1 MVSAVEK
8 NGAREGNEERREL
21 WLFQQVW
28 SEATQEKDFQQLR
41 TKSHRRYV
49 DDVRNVFSLI
59 SDSIKRT

>member
-1 MVSAVEK
+1 MEK
-8 NGAREGNEERREL
+8 NEAREGNEECREL
-21 WLFQQVW
+21 LLFHQVW